1 MKTMPAPQSKVGKR
15 KLESSPI
22 PTSKNAKS
30 SKLIT
35 QVSSLKASKVSK
47 LQEAAESPEFELLKE
62 KYEALIIE
70 NDRNIE
76 KIHFLEDK
84 IKDLEVNKPKKK
96 NSKTKTSQ
104 TSMSDKAMY
113 PCKICI
119 YTTTCEDEIKWHLE
133 EEHGYTGLYAD
144 DSIPCKHCDKLIQ
157 NMN

>member
-22 PTSKNAKS
+22 PASKNAKA

-70 NDRNIE
+70 NKSNLE
-76 KIHFLEDK
+76 KNQF
-84 IKDLEVNKPKKK
+84 P
-96 NSKTKTSQ
+96 
-104 TSMSDKAMY
+104 
-113 PCKICI
+113 
-119 YTTTCEDEIKWHLE
+119 
-133 EEHGYTGLYAD
+133 
-144 DSIPCKHCDKLIQ
+144 
-157 NMN
+157 